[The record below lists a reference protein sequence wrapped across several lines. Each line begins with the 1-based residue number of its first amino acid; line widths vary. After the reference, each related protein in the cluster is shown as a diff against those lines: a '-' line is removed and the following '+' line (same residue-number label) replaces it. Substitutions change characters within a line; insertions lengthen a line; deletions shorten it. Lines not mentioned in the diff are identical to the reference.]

1 MFIWIKSNSRISNR
15 KKTNR
20 LKAKKKAK
28 NRRRVN
34 GMKRRALGRR

>member
-1 MFIWIKSNSRISNR
+1 MFVWIKSSSRISNR
-15 KKTNR
+15 KKSNR

-34 GMKRRALGRR
+34 GMKRRPLGRR